1 MAPWVTP
8 LPRVSSA
15 TVISSDL
22 TIRSNVNVFDL
33 SIRHQ
38 QTALILVILVPSHR
52 AIELLP
58 REPAIVGM
66 NAFPDQGVGRL
77 DRFIE
82 SHDPIGFFRPEDLL
96 SAELPGE
103 APHVTEPLGLGQ
115 IGFAPAQRALG
126 PLLILDVVSR
136 GIPSD
141 HLAVFIAQRHAPDE
155 EPAIFAVSSA
165 DALLHLE
172 RLS

>member
-1 MAPWVTP
+1 M
-8 LPRVSSA
+8 PRRTTSR
-15 TVISSDL
+15 
-22 TIRSNVNVFDL
+22 IRSG
-33 SIRHQ
+33 
-38 QTALILVILVPSHR
+38 PSAR
-52 AIELLP
+52 CAGAKPIWP
-58 REPAIVGM
+58 RPSGSVTWGASIVGM

-155 EPAIFAVSSA
+155 EP
-165 DALLHLE
+165 
-172 RLS
+172 